1 MPFLTIIL
9 IYVFLKRRTIIMNTI
24 IENVAL
30 SLFSDIR
37 KETEKKQA
45 KALLDYC
52 KKAFGKA
59 VDFKALPK
67 DAAKALIESK
77 RDEWE
82 ATQEGKKCP
91 YCGKFHEGENIPCA
105 ECSPRLIEIVKSYGE
120 YEKSLKGDFA
130 KQNAQWL
137 RSDLDFLYGE
147 RDARG
152 ISSREGNITKISRV
166 LTSLYGNMDESQK
179 SIFWEEVKN
188 AVVDNNE
195 KPSES
200 GFMAFLNK

>member
-1 MPFLTIIL
+1 
-9 IYVFLKRRTIIMNTI
+9 MNTI

-52 KKAFGKA
+52 KEAFGKA

-67 DAAKALIESK
+67 DAAAALIESK
-77 RDEWE
+77 RGEWE
-82 ATQEGKKCP
+82 EKQEGKKCP
-91 YCGKFHEGENIPCA
+91 YCGKFHTGENIPCK
-105 ECSPRLIEIVKSYGE
+105 ECSPQLIEIVKSYAE

-137 RSDLDFLYGE
+137 RADLDLLYGE
-147 RDARG
+147 RDSRD

-166 LTSLYGNMDESQK
+166 LTSMYEALDDSQK
-179 SIFWEEVKN
+179 TAFWESVKS

>member
-1 MPFLTIIL
+1 
-9 IYVFLKRRTIIMNTI
+9 MNTI

>member
-1 MPFLTIIL
+1 MNPII
-9 IYVFLKRRTIIMNTI
+9 N
-24 IENVAL
+24 NVAI
-30 SLFSDIR
+30 SIFSDVR
-37 KETEKKQA
+37 KENEKKQE

-67 DAAKALIESK
+67 DAAAALIESK

-82 ATQEGKKCP
+82 ATQKGKKCP
-91 YCGKFHEGENIPCA
+91 YCGKFHNGENIPCA
-105 ECSPRLIEIVKSYGE
+105 ECSPKLIEIVKSYAE

-137 RSDLDFLYGE
+137 RADLDLLYKE
-147 RDARG
+147 RDARD

-166 LTSLYGNMDESQK
+166 LTSLYENMDESQK
-179 SIFWEEVKN
+179 SAFWENVKN

-200 GFMAFLNK
+200 GFTAFLNK